1 MCMNL
6 IHRVEELSRNYGGGS
21 RKAIGSFILKEKEH
35 LHEYTV
41 QEISDRTYTSKAAL
55 TRFAK
60 DLGFSGWREF
70 IKKFVEERR
79 YEDAHYTDID
89 PNYPFGADSSRKD
102 ILNVICSL
110 QVESLLDTADLLEEN
125 KDLEKVI
132 DLIQDSHRIAI
143 FGLNPNLSLA
153 EIFKRKMLTI
163 GKVVETPMMGD
174 SGLLASTLKEDDCA
188 IIVSYSG
195 NNMQHLTMRVLPDL
209 LERKVPIIAM
219 TSDGDNLLRQKA
231 KYTLT
236 ISSRERLYDKISTFS
251 TETSILFIFNILF
264 SYYFQ
269 REYEANLRR
278 KIQKGEK
285 LEEPRTVGLQ
295 KS

>member
-1 MCMNL
+1 MSL
-6 IHRVEELSRNYGGGS
+6 VHRVEELSRNYGGGS
-21 RKAIGSFILKEKEH
+21 RKAIGSFILKEKGH

-41 QEISDRTYTSKAAL
+41 QEISDFTYTSKAAL

-70 IKKFVEERR
+70 IKKFVEEQR
-79 YEDAHYTDID
+79 YEDAHYTNVD
-89 PNYPFGADSSRKD
+89 PNYPFQKDSSKKD

-125 KDLEKVI
+125 REFDRIVELIEK
-132 DLIQDSHRIAI
+132 SHRIAI

-163 GKVVETPMMGD
+163 GKVVETPMLGD
-174 SGLLASTLKEDDCA
+174 SGLLASTLTKEDCA
-188 IIVSYSG
+188 IVVSYSG
-195 NNMQHLTMRVLPDL
+195 NNMKHTTMKVLPDL
-209 LERKVPIIAM
+209 IEKDVPIVAL
-219 TSDGDNLLRQKA
+219 TSDGDNLLRKKA

-264 SYYFQ
+264 SCYFQ
-269 REYEANLRR
+269 KEYEENLRR

-285 LEEPRTVGLQ
+285 LEEPRMVNDLKG
-295 KS
+295 